1 MNLLFPFL
9 FSLLSLIFGND
20 EAELVFAGDA
30 MMHQG
35 QLDAARN
42 GDQYD
47 YSGYFT
53 DIIPYVTSADY
64 AVVNLE
70 TAVSRPP
77 YSGYPCFNAPES
89 YVTELKNAGFDM
101 MLTANNHTLDRGDRG
116 LRSTIEVLD
125 RMGIDHLGTYVDSSS
140 RSDVLPYIKEI
151 NGIKV
156 GFLNYTYGTNGI
168 KPGPDV
174 VVDYI
179 DREKIRKDVE
189 ESRSAGAEVLIVCI
203 HWGDEYRLL
212 PNETQR
218 SLARFLRELDV
229 DVIVGGHPHVIQP
242 VEFTMRSDGRPQL
255 LIYSL
260 GNFISNMKKTDCRGG
275 MIARVTLRRDSDG
288 RVIISD
294 ASYRLVYTEPA
305 DGSHNFRLRWVDK
318 TPLPEAVT
326 FKNNARRIF
335 NEHNINVTE
344 ELVH

>member
-1 MNLLFPFL
+1 
-9 FSLLSLIFGND
+9 
-20 EAELVFAGDA
+20 
-30 MMHQG
+30 
-35 QLDAARN
+35 
-42 GDQYD
+42 
-47 YSGYFT
+47 
-53 DIIPYVTSADY
+53 
-64 AVVNLE
+64 
-70 TAVSRPP
+70 
-77 YSGYPCFNAPES
+77 
-89 YVTELKNAGFDM
+89 M

-229 DVIVGGHPHVIQP
+229 DVSVGGHPHVIQP